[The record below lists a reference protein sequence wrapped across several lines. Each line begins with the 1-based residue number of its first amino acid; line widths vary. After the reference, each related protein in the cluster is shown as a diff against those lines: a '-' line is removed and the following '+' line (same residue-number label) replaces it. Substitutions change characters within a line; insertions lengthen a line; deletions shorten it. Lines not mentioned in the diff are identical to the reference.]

1 MTRASRKPAFVLIM
15 VLAVLAVT
23 GTFLA
28 MASRRSCRKATEAG
42 MATRELQVRWGSLSC
57 RSSVLPDAEAI
68 LRSAAQ
74 PGTAAPFVRRP
85 LTLGGMKFTLILGD
99 EQAKVNVNWLAS
111 RLAAENLQASLS
123 PLTGGGF
130 TAPAVAL
137 RPAAV
142 KGTAGRDLPA
152 RFRSLDQVF
161 AFDRPGQLVNSA
173 TGGQAAARLTCWSD
187 GQVNFRRAD
196 AAVLRTMLQGS
207 VAAPLADALAAC
219 SAETPDLSLS
229 QALIQIGATPE
240 QVTAAEAILTDNSGS
255 HSLWVVAEDQTRKWY
270 RLYIDW
276 SGGSGPDAVWWAFQ
290 W

>member
-1 MTRASRKPAFVLIM
+1 MTRAARKPAFVLIM

-28 MASRRSCRKATEAG
+28 MAARRSCRKATEAG
-42 MATRELQVRWGSLSC
+42 MATSELQVRWGSLSC
-57 RSSVLPDAEAI
+57 RSCVLPNAEAI
-68 LRSAAQ
+68 MRSATQ
-74 PGTAAPFVRRP
+74 PGAVAASVRRP
-85 LTLGGMKFTLILGD
+85 LTLGGMKFTLILSD

-111 RLAAENLQASLS
+111 RLAAENLQATLS

-130 TAPAVAL
+130 TAPEVAL
-137 RPAAV
+137 RPALV
-142 KGTAGRDLPA
+142 KGKTGQDLPL
-152 RFRSLDQVF
+152 RFQSLDQVF
-161 AFDRPGQLVNSA
+161 AFDRPGQLVNSV
-173 TGGQAAARLTCWSD
+173 TGDQAAARLTCWSN

-196 AAVLRTMLQGS
+196 AAVLRTMLQGT

-219 SAETPDLSLS
+219 GLESPDLSLP

-240 QVTAAEAILTDNSGS
+240 QVNAAEAILTDNSGS

-270 RLYIDW
+270 RLYIDG
-276 SGGSGPDAVWWAFQ
+276 SGGSGSDAVWWAFQ